1 MLLVTLLTDY
11 MEHNIYIEFIVNL
24 DTSIYLSS
32 SWKTREE
39 FFSSLIINH
48 IDDDLKFYSNIYNK
62 MDSAQKEKY
71 YLFIKT
77 VQEIKNSIQ
86 KSINYEVIDVLEN
99 IEKVKVSFSFLYF
112 KNLIMNLEQTI
123 DYLIFN
129 QTIRSNTFLSTDLLI
144 FAYGER
150 KEPIESL
157 CKIYAHIALFMQE
170 AKPSLMVIQDGILME
185 KFLGMES
192 KE

>member
-1 MLLVTLLTDY
+1 
-11 MEHNIYIEFIVNL
+11 MEHNICIEFIVNL

-71 YLFIKT
+71 SLFLKTIK
-77 VQEIKNSIQ
+77 EIKSNIQ
-86 KSINYEVIDVLEN
+86 KSIKYEVLDVLEN
-99 IEKVKVSFSFLYF
+99 IEKVQISFTFSYF
-112 KNLIMNLEQTI
+112 QNSIMNLEKTI

-129 QTIRSNTFLSTDLLI
+129 QTIRSNRFISTDLLR

-150 KEPIESL
+150 KEAIESI
-157 CKIYAHIALFMQE
+157 CKIYAHIADFMQE
-170 AKPSLMVIQDGILME
+170 AKPSLIVMQDGILME
-185 KFLGMES
+185 KSLLQES
-192 KE
+192 QE